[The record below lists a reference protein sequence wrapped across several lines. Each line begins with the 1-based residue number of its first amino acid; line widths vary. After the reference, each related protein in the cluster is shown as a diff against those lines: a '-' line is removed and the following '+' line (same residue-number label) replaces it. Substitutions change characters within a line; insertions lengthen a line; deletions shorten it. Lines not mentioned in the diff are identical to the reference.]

1 MTEAPGLAVIVTRTQ
16 PGADETAASLIRR
29 GYRAL
34 LSPMLQII
42 PCGLDPAA
50 LNGVRDLIFTSANGV
65 HAFAASGTP
74 AEGLTAWCVGP
85 STAAAAAR
93 ETGFSKVVEGDGDA
107 EDLAR
112 LILTA
117 RAEISGPL
125 LHIANDAAAGNLVAT
140 LKDAGLPARFAAAY
154 RTEPAPALSAPALA
168 ALKDG
173 PALLLVHS
181 AKGAA
186 AIVQTGVKLD
196 HAVVV
201 AISAAAAAPL
211 QGIPLAG
218 LHIAGRPNEDALM
231 ASLGEAANRLAP

>member
-16 PGADETAASLIRR
+16 PGADETATNLIQR

-34 LSPMLQII
+34 LSPMLQIV
-42 PCGLDPAA
+42 PSGLDPAA
-50 LNGVRDLIFTSANGV
+50 LSGVRDLIFTSANGV
-65 HAFAASGTP
+65 GAFAASGAP

-85 STAAAAAR
+85 STAAAAR
-93 ETGFSKVVEGDGDA
+93 ERGFSRVVEGDGDA

-112 LILTA
+112 LILAA
-117 RAEISGPL
+117 RGEISGPL

-140 LKDAGLPARFAAAY
+140 LKGAGLPARFAAAY
-154 RTEPAPALSAPALA
+154 STEPAPALSAPALA

-173 PALLLVHS
+173 PVLLLVHS
-181 AKGAA
+181 AKGAS
-186 AIVQTGVKLD
+186 AIAQTGVNLD
-196 HAVVV
+196 QAVVV

-231 ASLGEAANRLAP
+231 AALGEAANRLAS

>member
-1 MTEAPGLAVIVTRTQ
+1 VTEAPGLAVIVTRTQ
-16 PGADETAASLIRR
+16 PGADETATSLTRH

-34 LSPMLQII
+34 VSPMLQIV
-42 PCGLDPAA
+42 PSGLDPAA
-50 LNGVRDLIFTSANGV
+50 LSGVRDFIFTSANGV

-85 STAAAAAR
+85 STAAAAR
-93 ETGFSKVVEGDGDA
+93 ETGFSSVVEGDGDA

-112 LILTA
+112 RILTA
-117 RAEISGPL
+117 RAEVSGPL

-140 LKDAGLPARFAAAY
+140 LKEAGLDARFAAAY

-168 ALKDG
+168 ALKEG
-173 PALLLVHS
+173 PAVLLVHS

-186 AIVQTGVKLD
+186 AIAQTGVKLD
-196 HAVVV
+196 QAVVV

-211 QGIPLAG
+211 QGTPLAG

-231 ASLGEAANRLAP
+231 AALGEAANRLAS

>member
-16 PGADETAASLIRR
+16 PGADETAASLTRH

-34 LSPMLQII
+34 VSPMLQIV
-42 PCGLDPAA
+42 PSGLDPAA
-50 LNGVRDLIFTSANGV
+50 LRGVRDFIFTSANGV

-85 STAAAAAR
+85 STAAAAR
-93 ETGFSKVVEGDGDA
+93 ETGFSRVVEGDGDA

-112 LILTA
+112 RILTA
-117 RAEISGPL
+117 RGEISGPL
-125 LHIANDAAAGNLVAT
+125 LHIANDAAAGNLVSA
-140 LKDAGLPARFAAAY
+140 LAQAGLDARFAAAY

-168 ALKDG
+168 ALKEG
-173 PALLLVHS
+173 PAVLLVHS

-186 AIVQTGVKLD
+186 AIAQTGVKLD
-196 HAVVV
+196 QAVVV

-211 QGIPLAG
+211 QGTPLAG

-231 ASLGEAANRLAP
+231 AALGEAANRLAS